1 MNQPTTDDVI
11 EILKR
16 HPENVVARRWLK
28 DPTIIQKLLDKHLT
42 WNEDHRKI
50 NEPDMIFP
58 LEVNVEYALSLPET
72 IDMSFRD
79 KQKERP

>member
-1 MNQPTTDDVI
+1 MNSPTVEDVI

-16 HPENVVARRWLK
+16 YPENITARRWLK
-28 DPTIIQKLLDKHLT
+28 DPKIIQRLLDHHIA
-42 WNEDHRKI
+42 WNDDHQKI

-72 IDMSFRD
+72 IDVSFRD